1 MAALRQHL
9 RALLT
14 EPQAH
19 VQLSDV
25 LDGFPVQQ
33 LNERIGGLPHSAWE
47 LLWHLWFTQR
57 DILEFVRDEPYTE
70 REWPAAYWPSTAGTV
85 QNWYQTFE
93 SIQADLD
100 EFLALLSGADL
111 YAAVPNA
118 VRAGTAQTW
127 LREALLIADH
137 NAYHVGQLVVLRRL
151 LNEDRAV
158 ES

>member
-1 MAALRQHL
+1 VSDQSLRAHL

-19 VQLSDV
+19 VTLEGV
-25 LDGFPVQQ
+25 LDGFPLER
-33 LNERIGGLPHSAWE
+33 LNERIGGLPYSAWE

-57 DILEFVRDEPYTE
+57 DILDFVQDAPYTE
-70 REWPAAYWPSTAGTV
+70 HEWPAAYWPKSAGTV
-85 QNWYQTFE
+85 EQWHQTFE

-100 EFLALLSGADL
+100 EFLTLLDGADL
-111 YAAVPNA
+111 YATVPNA

-137 NAYHVGQLVVLRRL
+137 NAYHLGQLVLLRRL
-151 LNEDRAV
+151 LE
-158 ES
+158 EEG